1 MTSLYL
7 SLLISILSQE
17 GMGGEE
23 QHVFL
28 CYEALEKE
36 RDPCYGKH
44 VCKMTATGSE
54 KALEQVGEFP
64 GRSCWGVTLAGG
76 TPKHI
81 KVEGDLHGSQGERAE
96 MGPPCL
102 GAGLFGVCQGRC

>member
-44 VCKMTATGSE
+44 ICKMTATGSE
-54 KALEQVGEFP
+54 EALEQVGEFP
-64 GRSCWGVTLAGG
+64 GRSCWG
-76 TPKHI
+76 
-81 KVEGDLHGSQGERAE
+81 
-96 MGPPCL
+96 
-102 GAGLFGVCQGRC
+102 